1 MGRNKDY
8 TVVRTS
14 SKNQAKEFEEL
25 FKGTITYGRKNPN
38 LLKVG
43 NPMIERTNQTD
54 LMPTYPDRLRY
65 SREMEVQARDVHNN
79 VMTDALGNNIMQTV
93 YIVHDKDLKERLMD
107 AYQRESNYGY
117 KEQEKYKDGVISMV
131 KFLKGQ
137 IKESV

>member
-1 MGRNKDY
+1 
-8 TVVRTS
+8 
-14 SKNQAKEFEEL
+14 
-25 FKGTITYGRKNPN
+25 
-38 LLKVG
+38 
-43 NPMIERTNQTD
+43 
-54 LMPTYPDRLRY
+54 
-65 SREMEVQARDVHNN
+65 MEVQARDVHNN